1 MKRII
6 DLEFITPMFSHGAT
20 DQPEIRSASIRGQL
34 HAWFRILGGDIEAER
49 RVFGGIKQRNADSG
63 IMPSHEKTLA
73 SRVVVRVSDVNGGA
87 RELPTLPHK
96 QGGMAAPRKA
106 YDVGTKCRI
115 MITDRLGGLIGAD
128 EALLNR
134 AINAW
139 LLMGTLGFRSTRAAG
154 SFAWVDESFPMPTD
168 PTAYQAACR
177 DLLREASAQAKVA
190 VLERDTPYSS
200 AELAR
205 RAVSDSLGGP
215 GENKKSERD
224 DLQDLNNPLGCI
236 KGKSRIGEELT
247 RKTSPLKYRIL
258 RFGNQFRIL
267 AFWDG
272 RTDVTGNTNN
282 DLYNVIDLLAQR
294 KPEIG
299 AQLKKAFE

>member
-1 MKRII
+1 MKRVI

-63 IMPSHEKTLA
+63 MMPSHEKTLA
-73 SRVVVRVSDVNGGA
+73 SRVVVRVSDVNGRA

-106 YDVGTKCRI
+106 YDVGTKCRVV
-115 MITDRLGGLIGAD
+115 ITDRLGGLKETD

-134 AINAW
+134 AIDAW
-139 LLMGTLGFRSTRAAG
+139 LLMGTLGFRATRAAG
-154 SFAWVDESFPMPTD
+154 SFVWTDESFPVPT
-168 PTAYQAACR
+168 TSLAYEDACR
-177 DLLREASAQAKVA
+177 DLLDEVSAQAKVA
-190 VLERDTPYSS
+190 VLERDYPS
-200 AELAR
+200 AERAR
-205 RAVSDSLGGP
+205 VDVSDSLGGR
-215 GENKKSERD
+215 NDRD
-224 DLQDLNNPLGCI
+224 GQNDLARLHDPLGRVF
-236 KGKSRIGEELT
+236 GG

-258 RFGNQFRIL
+258 RFGDRYRIL

-272 RTDVTGNTNN
+272 RTEVTGNTNR
-282 DLYNVIDLLAQR
+282 DLYGVLDLLAQR

-299 AQLKKAFE
+299 AQLKNAF